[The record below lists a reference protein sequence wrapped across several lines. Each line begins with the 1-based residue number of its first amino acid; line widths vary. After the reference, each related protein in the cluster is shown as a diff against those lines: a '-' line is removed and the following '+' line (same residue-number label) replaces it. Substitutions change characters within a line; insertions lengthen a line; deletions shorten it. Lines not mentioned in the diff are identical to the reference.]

1 MKYLSKITFV
11 LFLSLVFSSCSKD
24 ETSTEALALSFDES
38 VAIIQ
43 YSNNILSKTKSSEEA
58 IIIEIKNFNSDLVL
72 KTEYYIDGIQYTDD
86 GQFNDEIA
94 GDGLFTSIQTYL
106 SKNLKSSNTQD
117 ELNLGQNFKFNNELK
132 SFLKKKYGYN
142 TATNNFAK
150 STALAKIKFGCKVRT
165 VVCPETSWWN
175 SCWPLSSP
183 CTCVEFYDC
192 EASIEL

>member
-1 MKYLSKITFV
+1 LLLYNN
-11 LFLSLVFSSCSKD
+11 
-24 ETSTEALALSFDES
+24 
-38 VAIIQ
+38 
-43 YSNNILSKTKSSEEA
+43 SNNTSSKAKSSKEA

-72 KTEYYIDGIQYTDD
+72 KTQYYIDGIQYTDD

-106 SKNLKSSNTQD
+106 SKNLKSGNNQD

-132 SFLKKKYGYN
+132 SFLKEKYDYN
-142 TATNNFAK
+142 TTTNNSGK
-150 STALAKIKFGCKVRT
+150 SVARKSKIKFGCKVRT
-165 VVCPETSWWN
+165 AECPETSWWN

-192 EASIEL
+192 EASIEIEF